1 MASPIPATGGGK
13 CRSLIW
19 VARVACSLRAVNSVR
34 ESTEFTALKEQAT
47 LATQINDLHFPP
59 PVAGIGDAMPEFEKA
74 LNAAVLGGQ
83 DPKTVLSDAAGR
95 ATKILEANAKKY
107 GA

>member
-1 MASPIPATGGGK
+1 MPA
-13 CRSLIW
+13 R
-19 VARVACSLRAVNSVR
+19 NSVR
-34 ESTEFTALKEQAT
+34 ESAEFTALKDQAT